1 MQPSP
6 SPFRKRGIALVIV
19 LAFLALIASLVI
31 AYFTSVSNELS
42 VSKSYAVTTD
52 TKTLSD
58 TAVELVTSQIRE
70 ATVPLPKG
78 APFTWTSQPGMIRVF
93 GTPGAASSL
102 PYAYYKLYSSDVMVI
117 TKDFKTFRPEDD
129 VARFVDSPDLF
140 TDLNKPVLIQD
151 DTGTIIGP
159 DSKRYRAD
167 YPIFDPSSVPLPT
180 ANPTSGIEGISL
192 GAATPGLTAPPRY
205 SATNGTIPPAPTYNP
220 VSNPNPAPMP
230 VRWIYVLRDGS
241 MAVPTDAKDGV
252 SNFNDANK
260 PKPTKENPIV
270 GRIAFWA
277 DDECS
282 KLNINTASE
291 ATFWDTPLTAS
302 WADSVAPAL
311 GLGNYQPSAGEY
323 QRYPGHP
330 ATTCLSPVFG
340 RAFGWMPPAG
350 STAISYTDPSY
361 NALKEAIYSIVPRV
375 NTGGSMEGTVP
386 ASNNPLVQPE
396 NDRLYSSVD
405 ELLYR
410 PAMNAAAGSNFPTRQ
425 YNLRMNLPNTQQ
437 FLRQTRFFLTANNR
451 APELNLFGRPRISI
465 WPVPALD
472 NSRSAKDNVFAFC
485 STIGVKGQAMGAG
498 FYPFFFARQ
507 DSRSA
512 TKDYADAT
520 RSGRNQTL
528 YKYLQ
533 ELTSKPIPGF
543 GTGTFLQKYP
553 DPGTPNSAS
562 DRDQILTEIF
572 DYIRCINLSDGSG
585 TGGVPFTP
593 AYNNNGSD
601 YAGEV
606 VPIQINNTR
615 GFGRFPTI
623 TEAAILFT
631 MEKRPANATAT
642 TPDRMRAVLL
652 LEAFTPSF
660 GWIGMKDTYSIEVQS
675 PKGTGLRITDP
686 TSGAGSIDLLPV
698 DATNTV
704 TTGGHHGPHGRFLG
718 GHLGFANQFYFGT
731 SPTRKTLDPAG
742 SGVDGK
748 YPFVSNWINVP
759 VPVAGQ
765 PLKTF
770 DLLPGTITVSVHS
783 GRALTDPVVQTL
795 TLNFPQAKIRVPK
808 NSGSSDELQTRIPAT
823 PSNTDDNFGSGD
835 PTKAPTDLWIQKS
848 LDAVRSVECK
858 TDPRLIA
865 GRQTVINTPSFTYFG
880 PAGDPAKKRW
890 EADMTNVATSNTIH
904 SLRTDLGPRYTSTDV
919 VSGVFV
925 GPHGSTYPNYKW
937 DAKNVAGKGI
947 YASSTNNQ
955 ARMAD
960 LPEEY
965 SKGVTR
971 VDGKPGDWDTGV
983 SKMYDG
989 AFINKTDEGESSNG
1003 SSIPYFLIADFI
1015 GATTSLYSPNRII
1028 ASPGWFGSLPSGLQR
1043 NHPWETLL
1051 FRPDRTGHPGQAD
1064 PPDHLWLD
1072 LFNMPVVEPYPIS
1085 EPFSQAGKVNINY
1098 QIMPFGG
1105 YLKRDTALRGVLRAE
1120 KMLCIP
1126 FGCVN
1131 AGKTEAYDGAT
1142 TDYRHQI
1149 DEDVTLAF
1157 LERRWKD
1164 TNNPQNQV
1172 FRSASQICEL
1182 DLYPKPNADSTSS
1195 TGMPVATLTEARGS
1209 TDVTGR
1215 WQNFWD
1221 QLYSLTGDNARERP
1235 YARLYSRLTTK
1246 SNTYTVHLRVQTLA
1260 PNPSSKP
1267 DVWDET
1273 KSVILGDYRGS
1284 AVIERYL
1291 DPADRRFNP
1300 NDATNAA
1307 GEKFNPDTDSLE
1319 AAYRFRVLTT
1329 KQFAP

>member
-6 SPFRKRGIALVIV
+6 LSPFRKRGIALVIV

-58 TAVELVTSQIRE
+58 TAVELVTSQIRD

-93 GTPGAASSL
+93 GTPAAASSQ

-117 TKDFKTFRPEDD
+117 TKDFKFFKPEDD
-129 VARFVDSPDLF
+129 VAKFVDSPDLF
-140 TDLNKPVLIQD
+140 TDLNKPVLVQD
-151 DTGTIIGP
+151 DTGLIVGP

-167 YPIFDPSSVPLPT
+167 YPIFDPSSVPVPT
-180 ANPTSGIEGISL
+180 NPNPPAGIEGISL
-192 GAATPGLTAPPRY
+192 GAGTPGLTAPPKY
-205 SATNGTIPPAPTYNP
+205 TTATGTIPPAPTYNP
-220 VSNPNPAPMP
+220 VLNPNPAPMP

-241 MAVPTDAKDGV
+241 MAVPTDARDGL
-252 SNFNDANK
+252 SNFGGST
-260 PKPTKENPIV
+260 KPTKDNPIV

-291 ATFWDTPLTAS
+291 ATYWDTPLTAS
-302 WADSVAPAL
+302 YADSVAPAL

-340 RAFGWMPPAG
+340 RAFGWLPPPTG
-350 STAISYTDPSY
+350 GITNISYTDPSY

-375 NTGGSMEGTVP
+375 NTGGSMEGTITAATSTAVP
-386 ASNNPLVQPE
+386 VE

-410 PAMNAAAGSNFPTRQ
+410 PAMNAAAGGNFPTRQ

-465 WPVPALD
+465 WPVAVAEA
-472 NSRSAKDNVFAFC
+472 SRSAKDNVFAFC
-485 STIGVKGQAMGAG
+485 STIGSKTLQVGKG
-498 FYPFFFARQ
+498 FYPYYF
-507 DSRSA
+507 
-512 TKDYADAT
+512 T
-520 RSGRNQTL
+520 RSDPRSETTDYLDAASPRNGRNTVL
-528 YKYLQ
+528 YSYLQ
-533 ELTSKPIPGF
+533 DLTSKPIPGF
-543 GTGTFLQKYP
+543 GQGNFLKKYADANLP
-553 DPGTPNSAS
+553 APE
-562 DRDQILTEIF
+562 RDQILTEMF
-572 DYIRCINLSDGSG
+572 DYIRCINLSDGSN
-585 TGGVPFTP
+585 TGGNPYTP
-593 AYNNNGSD
+593 PYANNGSD
-601 YAGEV
+601 YAGQIT
-606 VPIQINNTR
+606 PIKIGNTR
-615 GFGRFPTI
+615 GFGRFPTLS
-623 TEAAILFT
+623 EAAIIFT
-631 MEKRPANATAT
+631 MEPRGSKTPT
-642 TPDRMRAVLL
+642 TPDRMRATLVL
-652 LEAFTPSF
+652 EMFTPSF
-660 GWIGMKDTYSIEVQS
+660 GWIGMKDTYAVRVDS
-675 PKGTGLRITDP
+675 PSQTGLTITDP
-686 TSGAGSIDLLPV
+686 TTGAPVDLLPAS
-698 DATNTV
+698 ATNIV
-704 TTGGHHGPHGRFLG
+704 TCGVHAGPHGRFLG
-718 GHLGFANQFYFGT
+718 GHLGFGNQFFYGASSSKKVFDRT
-731 SPTRKTLDPAG
+731 G
-742 SGVDGK
+742 SNVESK
-748 YPFVSNWINVP
+748 YPFVSDWINVP
-759 VPVAGQ
+759 LPVNGQ
-765 PLKTF
+765 PLRTF
-770 DLLPGTITVSVHS
+770 DLRGTITVSI
-783 GRALTDPVVQTL
+783 LPVKNPTAGTPAVQTI
-795 TLNFPQAKIRVPK
+795 TINFPTCKVRVPTQNAGK
-808 NSGSSDELQTRIPAT
+808 TSTEFEARIGAAN
-823 PSNTDDNFGSGD
+823 NTDTTITTN
-835 PTKAPTDLWIQKS
+835 WIIPE
-848 LDAVRSVECK
+848 DAVRSIEAK
-858 TDPRLIA
+858 TDLRLIA
-865 GRQTVINTPSFTYFG
+865 GRSVVTNGFG
-880 PAGDPAKKRW
+880 QAGDPALNRW
-890 EADMTNVATSNTIH
+890 TADMTTTANTNVIH
-904 SLRTDLGPRYTSTDV
+904 SLHTALGPRYVTAVKTGV
-919 VSGVFV
+919 LVAQGSG
-925 GPHGSTYPNYKW
+925 PTYTYPNYKW
-937 DAKNVAGKGI
+937 DASNPAGKSI
-947 YASSTNNQ
+947 YKSASDNQ
-955 ARMAD
+955 ARMTD
-960 LPEEY
+960 LPEELRG
-965 SKGVTR
+965 GVR
-971 VDGKPGDWDTGV
+971 RFDGNPGDWDSGV

-989 AFINKTDEGESSNG
+989 PFINKTDEGESSDG
-1003 SSIPYFLIADFI
+1003 SSIPYFLIADFK
-1015 GATTSLYSPNRII
+1015 GAVNTLYSPNRII
-1028 ASPGWFGSLPSGLQR
+1028 ASPGWFGSLPTGVMR

-1051 FRPDRTGHPGQAD
+1051 FRPDRTNHPGLADHPSPGD

-1072 LFNMPVVEPYPIS
+1072 FFNMPVVEPYPIS
-1085 EPFSQAGKVNINY
+1085 EPFSQAGKVNMNY
-1098 QIMPFGG
+1098 QIIPFGG

-1131 AGKTEAYDGAT
+1131 GGKTEAYDSST

-1164 TNNPQNQV
+1164 TVSPQNQV

-1182 DLYPKPNADSTSS
+1182 DLYPKPNADTASS

-1209 TDVTGR
+1209 TDVNAR

-1221 QLYSLTGDNARERP
+1221 KLYSLTGDNARERP

-1260 PNPSSKP
+1260 PNPASKP

-1273 KSVILGDYRGS
+1273 KSTILGDYRGS

-1300 NDATNAA
+1300 ADPTTPAS
-1307 GEKFNPDTDSLE
+1307 EKFNPDTDSLE